1 MDVERIVTGL
11 LRLLGEP
18 LWQLLLAALY
28 LGIALLAAVH
38 AMLYKRDSRA
48 AISWIAVSLLFPLL
62 GPALYYLFGI
72 NRVRSQAHKLGG
84 QRLPLLQVGHE
95 RGLMTEDNH
104 AIPAGLGSELRP
116 FARVSGRVA
125 TQPIVAGNQVLT
137 LHNGDEAYPAMLAA
151 IASAE
156 RRILLCSY
164 IFESDHT
171 GRQFVAALVAARE
184 RGVEV
189 RVLVDGFGELYSR
202 PRIGRLLRRAGVPAA
217 RFLPPRLLPPSLSIN
232 LRNHRKI
239 LLVDDREAFTGGI
252 NIGDRHLLTS
262 DSRKHAADLHFR
274 VQGPILG
281 QLEQVFLAD
290 WRATTREQLPAL
302 CSDIQPL
309 ADGPVF
315 CRCISDGPGDDL
327 DKISMTLMGAISSA
341 REEILII
348 TPYFLPSREMVSSLQ
363 SAALRGVRVVVLLP
377 ADNNLPFVHWASRN
391 LLWELLLY
399 DIEIRYQ
406 PPPFSHAKL
415 FVVDRCYAQVGSA
428 NLDPRSLRLNF
439 ELNLELY
446 CGESVLQLALEVH
459 RRYQNST
466 PVSLAEMDS
475 RSLPVRLRDA
485 FFWLF
490 QPYL

>member
-1 MDVERIVTGL
+1 MDVDLIATDL

-18 LWQLLLAALY
+18 LWQWLLAGLY
-28 LGIALLAAVH
+28 LAIALLAAVH

-72 NRVRSQAHKLGG
+72 NRVRSQAHRLGG

-189 RVLVDGFGELYSR
+189 RVLVDGFGELYSW

-217 RFLPPRLLPPSLSIN
+217 RFLPPRLLPPSLSLN

-239 LLVDDREAFTGGI
+239 LLVDSREAFTGGI

-262 DSRKHAADLHFR
+262 DSRKHAADLHFLVR
-274 VQGPILG
+274 GPILA
-281 QLEQVFLAD
+281 QLERVFLAD
-290 WRATTREQLPAL
+290 WRTTTGEQLPPL
-302 CSDIQPL
+302 CGDIQPL
-309 ADGPVF
+309 ADGAVF

-327 DKISMTLMGAISSA
+327 DKISLTLMGAISSA
-341 REEILII
+341 REEILIV

-363 SAALRGVRVVVLLP
+363 SAALRGVRVVILLP

-446 CGESVLQLALEVH
+446 SGESVLQLALEVH
-459 RRYQNST
+459 GRYQNST